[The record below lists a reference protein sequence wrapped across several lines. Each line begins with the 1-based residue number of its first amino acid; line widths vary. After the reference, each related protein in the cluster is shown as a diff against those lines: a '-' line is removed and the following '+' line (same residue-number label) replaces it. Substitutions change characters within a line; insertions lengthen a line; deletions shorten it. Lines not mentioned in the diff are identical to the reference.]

1 MAWSNQNT
9 TKSVNNLR
17 QSASPHQEDAS
28 TLDSSSIVAL
38 YPADEQDT
46 LYNAR
51 NLVYQDCVEK
61 SGILPEIYKL
71 GFPCII
77 GDEVYEFLFEYRD
90 RATNSNSS
98 GGSSIEAARHLA
110 LCRGEAGYWY
120 KGSFYLPSDLCGKKG
135 ELIKRKGT
143 YRPAGEP
150 VSGFV
155 VNGRFRQLGGP
166 PLAFDRKST
175 GEWEPRRYHQRFG
188 KTLEVF
194 FCPVTERVWE
204 MIAAKANL
212 PMPSSIEVTPD
223 GEAIGF
229 WEWVISSGCPVVPE
243 EGEKKAAALISR
255 GYAAIGLPGI
265 YTGYRVT
272 KKGDWVFHYDQNK
285 NYQKAIERELHAA
298 FKPFDSKNRLVTI
311 VFDYRAGDYSQSPEF
326 KAASITAKLFEN
338 AVVNIAQLP
347 GPQKGADD
355 FIVAGGDIDAVI
367 DNAKSCKELA
377 KLELRKQWRNSR
389 KYTPD
394 VVINAQYF
402 YAPEPAAGTI
412 TGIKSGLNTGKTQHL
427 KDVIASNPNGKIIV
441 IGSRNGLLLQTAE
454 KCGFYHLDAH
464 NGYVMLKNP
473 DARICLCFDSLL
485 KLPPEIFEGA
495 TIIWDEAESVAR
507 HLLMSSTLKH
517 NREAIKERFAQAC
530 KDASRII
537 LLDGHL
543 TDYTVNLVAKLAGNK
558 TVTKHLNEFKGNC
571 PKVSVYKTENGKLS
585 AAEEQDFINKM
596 LASECPVIATD
607 RSVAEAEALAM
618 TLTARYG
625 KGLLICS
632 KNSNDPD
639 QIEFQTNPDAYIRK
653 YNPAWI
659 IYTPTLENG
668 LDISIRERFTDV
680 FGFFCGNL
688 GVNSLIQML
697 RRVRHPMNQIS
708 VLCPEIGLI
717 NSERR
722 SYYANQVRLQIETN
736 INIEMALLAPEEY
749 REAIQADILRQ
760 FNDPLFHA
768 YCDYEAQ
775 ENLEKSDLKA
785 FLVEALRDG
794 GYEVDEPITGGD
806 ESGDHANKKIACKEK
821 ESQEIFD
828 APDISLEEA
837 QEISRRN
844 KARWPERCQ
853 AEKAFLKAKLPG
865 IEDTQLW
872 RWEFV
877 HRVKAK
883 DTSLLPQLENSW
895 LFHNPEDAE
904 YLQKSKWETGK
915 LETFLP
921 DHNSRWVKLK
931 ALHKLDI
938 TQFLNP
944 DCAWTNA
951 SPEIQKLL
959 KDGGRK
965 DARKILGETGNDGI
979 KYANKLL
986 GLIGVKL
993 IAKQQSRTE
1002 DGKRTWEYRY
1012 QPIATWKE
1020 TGQGTVRTCSLPE
1033 DWSLLA
1039 QLTAARMSQK
1049 VEAKKAVAK
1058 STETLAICG
1067 LDVGT
1072 DDADFINNKTA
1083 PSVPA
1088 PTPEPTSEPILE
1100 QAPEPI
1106 PEQNQPSTPTTPQT
1120 TQWQGWVS
1128 RWHLARVLGWCEY
1141 GTRWVVEYLEANG
1154 NLGEMQVDP
1163 KNFVWGD
1170 GGASC

>member
-1 MAWSNQNT
+1 MPQCNENT
-9 TKSVNNLR
+9 SKFVKDLSDPIVTLS
-17 QSASPHQEDAS
+17 S
-28 TLDSSSIVAL
+28 TDLD
-38 YPADEQDT
+38 T
-46 LYNAR
+46 AR

-71 GFPCII
+71 GFLYIT
-77 GDEVYEFLFEYRD
+77 GDEVYEFLFEHRD
-90 RATNSNSS
+90 KTTNSN
-98 GGSSIEAARHLA
+98 GSLEAARHLA

-120 KGSFYLPSDLCGKKG
+120 KQNFYLPSDLCGKKG
-135 ELIKRKGT
+135 ELIRRKGK

-155 VNGRFRQLGGP
+155 AHGRFRQLSGP

-188 KTLEVF
+188 KALEVF
-194 FCPVTERVWE
+194 FCPVTVRVWE

-212 PMPSSIEVTPD
+212 PMPLSVEVTPD

-272 KKGDWVFHYDQNK
+272 KKGDWVFHSDPK
-285 NYQKAIERELHAA
+285 KDYQKAIERELHAA
-298 FKPFDSKNRLVTI
+298 LKPFDSKNRLVTI

-394 VVINAQYF
+394 VVINSQYF

-464 NGYVMLKNP
+464 NGYMMFKDP

-495 TIIWDEAESVAR
+495 TIILDEDESVIR
-507 HLLMSSTLKH
+507 HLLMSDTLKK
-517 NREAIKERFAQAC
+517 NREAIKNFFTQAC

-543 TDYTVNLVAKLAGNK
+543 TDYTVDLIAKLAGNK
-558 TVTKHLNEFKGNC
+558 GVTKHLNEFKGNC
-571 PKVSVYKTENGKLS
+571 PKVSVYKTENGKPT
-585 AAEEQDFINKM
+585 AAEKQDFINKI
-596 LASECPVIATD
+596 LASGCPAIVTD
-607 RSVAEAEALAM
+607 CSVAEAEALAE
-618 TLTARYG
+618 TLTEATG
-625 KGLLICS
+625 KGFLICS
-632 KNSNDPD
+632 KTSMEPD
-639 QIEFQTNPDAYIRK
+639 SVALQTNPDVCIEQNNLK
-653 YNPAWI
+653 WI
-659 IYTPTLENG
+659 ILSPSVENG
-668 LDISIRERFTDV
+668 LDISKREKFTDV
-680 FGFFCGNL
+680 FGLFCGVL
-688 GVNSLIQML
+688 TVNSLIQML
-697 RRVRHPMNQIS
+697 RRVRHPLNQIS
-708 VLCPEIGLI
+708 VLCPGQGLPT
-717 NSERR
+717 NDPDRR
-722 SYYANQVRLQIETN
+722 SYYENQLKIQLKSN
-736 INIEMALLAPEEY
+736 LLLESMHLTPEELY
-749 REAIQADILRQ
+749 SLAKSSLEEQ

-768 YCDYEAQ
+768 YLHYEAQ
-775 ENLEKSDLKA
+775 ENLEKSDLRG
-785 FLVEALRDG
+785 FLIEALRDD
-794 GYEVDEPITGGD
+794 GYEVDEPILGED
-806 ESGDHANKKIACKEK
+806 ESGDHADKKTACKEK

-828 APDISLEEA
+828 APDITLEEA
-837 QEISRRN
+837 REISRSN

-883 DTSLLPQLENSW
+883 DRSLLSQLENAW
-895 LFHNPEDAE
+895 LFHNPDDDE
-904 YLQKSKWETGK
+904 YLQRLKWETGK
-915 LETFLP
+915 LECFAP
-921 DHNSRWVKLK
+921 DHSSRWLKLK

-944 DCAWTNA
+944 DAVWTKE
-951 SPEIQKLL
+951 SPEVQKLL

-965 DARKILGETGNDGI
+965 DAKRILGEPGKDGI
-979 KYANKLL
+979 KYVNKLL
-986 GLIGVKL
+986 KLIGIQL
-993 IAKQQSRTE
+993 ISRPSRGE
-1002 DGKRTWEYRY
+1002 DGKWRRTYHY
-1012 QPIATWKE
+1012 QPQATWKE
-1020 TGQGTVRTCSLPE
+1020 NGQGTVRICSLPE
-1033 DWSLLA
+1033 DWSTLSA
-1039 QLTAARMSQK
+1039 LTAARMSQK
-1049 VEAKKAVAK
+1049 VEAKKAIAEATKTPAMPNLEVVV
-1058 STETLAICG
+1058 L
-1067 LDVGT
+1067 V
-1072 DDADFINNKTA
+1072 DDCINNKLETSA
-1083 PSVPA
+1083 TDFIPEPA
-1088 PTPEPTSEPILE
+1088 PESTPQPTLE

-1128 RWHLARVLGWCEY
+1128 RWGRWHLARVLGWCEY

-1170 GGASC
+1170 GSASC